1 MFLYLSYHTISK
13 EVKLM
18 DKHINA
24 LRTAFPYTI
33 PILAGFS
40 FIGIAYG
47 MYVHAL
53 GFEPIYTFIMS
64 FFIFAGS
71 MEFIAATLL
80 LEDFNPIYALFLTLM
95 INGRHLFYSISMLE
109 RFKGTGKK
117 KFYLIYGLCDE
128 SFVIN
133 NTANIPSYV
142 DRGWFMFYVTLL
154 NMFYWVSGAMIG
166 SLIAS
171 VVRFDTTGLGFV
183 MTALF
188 VVIFL
193 DQWMREDKHYSSLVG
208 IGVSAL
214 ALIIFGPDYFTIPA
228 MIIMLVILT
237 SLRGII
243 ENKKVVDER

>member
-1 MFLYLSYHTISK
+1 
-13 EVKLM
+13 M
-18 DKHINA
+18 DKHITA
-24 LRTAFPYTI
+24 LRTAFPYTL
-33 PILAGFS
+33 PIFAGFI

-53 GFEPIYTFIMS
+53 GFEPFYTFIMS

-80 LEDFNPIYALFLTLM
+80 LEEFNPLYVLFLTLM
-95 INGRHLFYSISMLE
+95 INGRHLFYGISMLE
-109 RFKGTGKK
+109 RFKGAGKK

-128 SFVIN
+128 TFVIN
-133 NTANIPSYV
+133 STTTIPASV

-166 SLIAS
+166 SFLAS
-171 VVRFDTTGLGFV
+171 VIRFDTTGLGFV

-193 DQWMREDKHYSSLVG
+193 DQWMREEKHHSSLIG
-208 IGVSAL
+208 IGASAL
-214 ALIIFGPDYFTIPA
+214 TLILFGPEYFTVPA
-228 MIIMLVILT
+228 MVLMLVILT
-237 SLRGII
+237 FLRSPI
-243 ENKKVVDER
+243 EQKKVVNAR

>member
-1 MFLYLSYHTISK
+1 
-13 EVKLM
+13 
-18 DKHINA
+18 
-24 LRTAFPYTI
+24 
-33 PILAGFS
+33 
-40 FIGIAYG
+40 
-47 MYVHAL
+47 
-53 GFEPIYTFIMS
+53 
-64 FFIFAGS
+64 
-71 MEFIAATLL
+71 
-80 LEDFNPIYALFLTLM
+80 
-95 INGRHLFYSISMLE
+95 
-109 RFKGTGKK
+109 
-117 KFYLIYGLCDE
+117 
-128 SFVIN
+128 
-133 NTANIPSYV
+133 
-142 DRGWFMFYVTLL
+142 
-154 NMFYWVSGAMIG
+154 MFYWVSGAIG

>member
-1 MFLYLSYHTISK
+1 
-13 EVKLM
+13 M

-71 MEFIAATLL
+71 MEFVAATLL
-80 LEDFNPIYALFLTLM
+80 LGEFNPIYVLFLTLM
-95 INGRHLFYSISMLE
+95 LNGRHLFYGISMLE

-117 KFYLIYGLCDE
+117 KFYLIYGMCDE

-133 NTANIPSYV
+133 STATIPSNV

-166 SLIAS
+166 SFIAS
-171 VVRFDTTGLGFV
+171 IVSFDTKGLDFV

-193 DQWMREDKHYSSLVG
+193 DQWMREDKHYSSLIG
-208 IGVSAL
+208 IGVSVL
-214 ALIIFGPDYFTIPA
+214 ALIIFGPEYFTIPA

-237 SLRGII
+237 PLRGHI
-243 ENKKVVDER
+243 ENKKVVNER